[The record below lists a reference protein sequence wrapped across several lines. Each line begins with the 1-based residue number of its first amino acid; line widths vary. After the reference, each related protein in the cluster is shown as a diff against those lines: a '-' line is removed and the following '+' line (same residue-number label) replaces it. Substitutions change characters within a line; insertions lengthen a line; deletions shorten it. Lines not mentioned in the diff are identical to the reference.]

1 MNCIKMT
8 YRCHPFRC
16 TIIKKGSAE
25 MKKEILV
32 FIFDGY
38 ADWESSYIC
47 SELNSP
53 EVDYIIKTISLD
65 KEPKVS
71 MGGFRI
77 IPDYSVVDYPKNFAM
92 LLLNGGNAWSEQK
105 NNAIKPVVEYAV
117 QNHILVAAICN
128 ASNFMAE
135 NGYLDNISHSGNTL
149 EYMKSQAPNYKGDSN
164 FIERQAVCDS
174 GIITAN
180 GTASLEFA
188 REIMLHLNVK
198 PVEKINE
205 WYKFNKL
212 GFYQQ

>member
-1 MNCIKMT
+1 MNFIKMT
-8 YRCHPFRC
+8 YRCHLFRC
-16 TIIKKGSAE
+16 TILKEGSVT

-38 ADWESSYIC
+38 ADWESAYIC
-47 SELNSP
+47 SELNGA
-53 EVDYIIKTISLD
+53 ETDYIVKTLSLD
-65 KEPKVS
+65 KEPKIS

-77 IPDYSVVDYPKNFAM
+77 MPDYSVSDYPNDFAM
-92 LLLNGGNAWSEQK
+92 LLLIGGYAWMEQK
-105 NNAIKPVVEYAV
+105 NNDIQPVVEYAV
-117 QNHILVAAICN
+117 KHHIPVAAICN

-135 NGYLDNISHSGNTL
+135 NGYLDNIEHSGNTL
-149 EYMKSQAPNYKGDSN
+149 DYMESQAPHYKGNSN
-164 FIERQAVCDS
+164 FIEKQAVECS

-188 REIMLHLNVK
+188 KEIMLYLNVK

-212 GFYQQ
+212 GLYQQ